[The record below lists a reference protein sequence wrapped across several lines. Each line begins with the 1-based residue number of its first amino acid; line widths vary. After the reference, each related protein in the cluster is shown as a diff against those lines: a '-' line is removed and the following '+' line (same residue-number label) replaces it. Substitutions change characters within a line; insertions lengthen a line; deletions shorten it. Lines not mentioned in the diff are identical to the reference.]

1 MTANDLISEIKE
13 RLIAEIM
20 PVAKKSADI
29 QYADRI
35 KKATLSADE
44 AAEYIGI
51 SKTLLYTMAKEK
63 RIPWFPVGV
72 AGSQKPQMRFR
83 LSALD
88 SWMDDQEK
96 MNYQNS

>member
-1 MTANDLISEIKE
+1 MTANDLISEIKDRITQE
-13 RLIAEIM
+13 LLPIAKEN
-20 PVAKKSADI
+20 VDR

-35 KKATLSADE
+35 KRATLSAEE

-51 SKTLLYTMAKEK
+51 SKTLLYAMAKDK
-63 RIPWFPVGV
+63 SIPWFPIGV

-88 SWMDDQEK
+88 RWMDEQERK
-96 MNYQNS
+96 NYVR